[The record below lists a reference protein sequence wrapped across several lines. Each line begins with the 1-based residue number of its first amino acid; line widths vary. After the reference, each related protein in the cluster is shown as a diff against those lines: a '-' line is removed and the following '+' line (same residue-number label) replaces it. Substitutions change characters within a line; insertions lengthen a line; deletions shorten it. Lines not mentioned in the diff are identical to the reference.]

1 LFCCIHIIKV
11 FAFDVLTVCN
21 FTEAVA
27 ILMELQAETVTQA
40 AGRKLNQET
49 TDRKRGAADRR
60 VGSASVQH

>member
-11 FAFDVLTVCN
+11 FAFGVLTVCN

-27 ILMELQAETVTQA
+27 ILMELQAETVTEA

-49 TDRKRGAADRR
+49 TDRKRGTGVRGM
-60 VGSASVQH
+60 GSASVQH